1 MPDSGEHAAKT
12 TERLVA
18 QRRLVPGG
26 PGYQPRHAVA
36 GAVEVQANV
45 KNRGEV
51 GDGADTAVLP
61 R

>member
-1 MPDSGEHAAKT
+1 MKGWYPE
-12 TERLVA
+12 
-18 QRRLVPGG
+18 VPGTS
-26 PGYQPRHAVA
+26 PRHAVA

-45 KNRGEV
+45 ENRGEV